1 MSVINN
7 PLHKYTSYNYRW
19 RFGVLGPGA
28 IANPEG
34 YRENGPDVT
43 IIQTGGTPE
52 KTVTTYSEDA
62 LGVNVE
68 YFIDDF
74 RSEYLVVP
82 NPGTSFSNAISFE
95 FKIYEPYSV
104 GLFFQTLK
112 LAVTEAGYPSQR
124 GYLDVPFLLELD
136 FIGYDDNGTSF
147 TGTQMGIPKHSL
159 AIKLTN
165 LTFNVDQSG
174 ATYTVTALPWNHQAL
189 MDQHQRIQ
197 TDFKLAGD
205 TVEAMLQGSGSSLTH
220 ELNRQQQ
227 ELEQSQDGQPRART
241 SANRY
246 SIVFP
251 PNASQSQPNLNLRGV
266 NLNGAADE
274 TGANIATTSSEL
286 NAQLSANASN
296 ATAGLSPEELVF
308 SQPVVSTSSATS
320 SSEVNYIGQSAIV
333 TDFEQFGTNPF
344 GVDSFVF
351 DEGSDAAGDEVYTRG
366 PLTIDANTREF
377 QFAVGTK
384 IEKIISQV
392 ILASN
397 WGLNLIN
404 QLPDANGDIEWFKIH
419 VETQLR
425 DVNEMLNSG
434 TLAFDFVYIVTPYK
448 IDASAFAATWQD
460 QNYTPKITD
469 CVKSYQYLYTGL
481 NMDIINFE
489 FNIDNSFYKEVFR
502 TNQGGMDAADQS
514 NSATFQTIESHLART
529 GANDGSNT
537 TDPGS
542 SSRIVSSN
550 NDTSGIGANSSK
562 NQVANLFA
570 KAILNSDIDMV
581 TLDLKLW
588 GDPYYFMDSDVG
600 NYRTPGGGN
609 PNLTV
614 DGKINPTDNEVFIL
628 IQFKSAVDYNGSLL
642 QLDPVNLFSGIY
654 KVVSFT
660 NNFVNG
666 MFTQDLNLMRMPN
679 QEVESVENSNAVA
692 EANATGQLPLIL
704 NNLKT
709 ESANRAGDFEQLI
722 KQAEDFQKLQTA
734 FSQAGIQDFEKIL
747 NGTQIFDIAQNLG
760 GAFNQLA
767 SLQNNLS
774 STLSALQGGLP
785 NLLENAAKNA
795 LGNALGNTNVGQAI
809 SKVNNIRN
817 NVDDVRNNLRGLF

>member
-19 RFGVLGPGA
+19 KFGLLSPGS
-28 IANPEG
+28 IDNPEG

-43 IIQTGGTPE
+43 IIQSGGTPD
-52 KTVTTYSEDA
+52 KSVTTFSEDA

-136 FIGYDDNGTSF
+136 FIGYDDNGNSF

-189 MDQHQRIQ
+189 LDQNQRIQ
-197 TDFKLAGD
+197 TDFKIAGD
-205 TVEAMLQGSGSSLTH
+205 TVEAMLQGSESSLVF
-220 ELNRQQQ
+220 ELNKQQK
-227 ELEQSQDGQPRART
+227 ELEQSQDGQPRARIA
-241 SANRY
+241 ANRY
-246 SIVFP
+246 KIVFP
-251 PNASQSQPNLNLRGV
+251 ADAGQSQPNLNLRGF
-266 NLNGAADE
+266 NLNGEADE
-274 TGANIATTSSEL
+274 TGANVLNTSQEL
-286 NAQLSANASN
+286 NNYLANDGGN
-296 ATAGLSPEELVF
+296 LTGEELLF
-308 SQPVVSTSSATS
+308 SQPVLRTSSATS
-320 SSEVNYIGQSAIV
+320 STDVNYIGQSQII
-333 TDFEQFGTNPF
+333 TNFEDYGSNPF
-344 GVDSFVF
+344 GIDQFVF
-351 DEGSDAAGDEVYTRG
+351 DEGSDAAGDEVYKRG

-377 QFAVGTK
+377 QFAIGTK

-392 ILASN
+392 ILASD
-397 WGLNLIN
+397 WGLSLIN
-404 QLPDANGDIEWFKIH
+404 QTPDELGNIEWFKIH
-419 VETQLR
+419 VESKLR
-425 DVNEMLNSG
+425 DVQEMVNSG
-434 TLAFDFVYIVTPYK
+434 QLAFEFVYIVTPFK
-448 IDASAFAATWQD
+448 IDASAFAATWKD

-502 TNQGGMDAADQS
+502 TNQGGADAAANAGSGVTVQPVETHIS
-514 NSATFQTIESHLART
+514 NNGT
-529 GANDGSNT
+529 NDGTNT

-542 SSRIVSSN
+542 SSRVQAGQNS
-550 NDTSGIGANSSK
+550 TSGSGAVTSK
-562 NQVANLFA
+562 NQVANLFSSA
-570 KAILNSDIDMV
+570 VLNSDIDMI

-588 GDPYYFMDSDVG
+588 GDPYYFMDTDVG
-600 NYRTPGGGN
+600 NYRSPSGGN
-609 PNLTV
+609 PNMTF
-614 DGKINPTDNEVFIL
+614 DGKINPTSNEVYIL
-628 IQFKSAVDYNGSLL
+628 IQFKSAVDYNGNLM

-660 NNFVNG
+660 NNFTNG

-679 QEVESVENSNAVA
+679 QEIESVENSNAVA
-692 EANATGQLPLIL
+692 EANASGQLPLIL
-704 NNLKT
+704 NNLKSQ
-709 ESANRAGDFEQLI
+709 SASRAADFESLI
-722 KQAEDFQKLQTA
+722 KQAEDFQQLQTA

-774 STLSALQGGLP
+774 STLNALQGGLP
-785 NLLENAAKNA
+785 NLLENAAR
-795 LGNALGNTNVGQAI
+795 NALGNTAVGQTI
-809 SKVNNIRN
+809 NKVTNIRN
-817 NVDDVRNNLRGLF
+817 NVDDIRNNLRGIF

>member
-1 MSVINN
+1 MSVVNN

-19 RFGVLGPGA
+19 KFGILAPGA
-28 IANPEG
+28 IDNPEG

-43 IIQTGGTPE
+43 IIQTGGTPD
-52 KTVTTYSEDA
+52 KSVTTFSEEA
-62 LGVNVE
+62 IGVNVE

-112 LAVTEAGYPSQR
+112 LAVTEAGYPTQR

-136 FIGYDDNGTSF
+136 FIGYDDTGTSF
-147 TGTQMGIPKHSL
+147 TGSEMGIAKHSL

-165 LTFNVDQSG
+165 VTFNVDQSG

-189 MDQHQRIQ
+189 MDQYQRIQ
-197 TDFKLAGD
+197 TDFKLSGE
-205 TVEAMLQGSGSSLTH
+205 TVEAMLQGSGASLTH
-220 ELNRQQQ
+220 ELNRQQE
-227 ELEQSQDGQPRART
+227 ELESSQDGEERARV
-241 SANRY
+241 AGNRY

-251 PNASQSQPNLNLRGV
+251 ASAGQTAPTLNSRLSDEERVLSQAVVPNSGDL
-266 NLNGAADE
+266 
-274 TGANIATTSSEL
+274 TG
-286 NAQLSANASN
+286 
-296 ATAGLSPEELVF
+296 EELALA
-308 SQPVVSTSSATS
+308 QPVVRTSSATAS
-320 SSEVNYIGQSAIV
+320 ADVNYIGQSSIV
-333 TDFEQFGTNPF
+333 TNFEDFGTNPF
-344 GVDSFVF
+344 GVDQFVF

-377 QFAVGTK
+377 QFSVGTK

-392 ILASN
+392 ILSSD

-404 QLPDANGDIEWFKIH
+404 QAPDANGNVEWFKIH
-419 VETQLR
+419 VESRLR
-425 DVNEMLNSG
+425 AIEEMANSG
-434 TLAFDFVYIVTPYK
+434 QMAFDFVFIVTPFK

-469 CVKSYQYLYTGL
+469 CVKSYQYIYTGL

-502 TNQGGMDAADQS
+502 SNEGGMDAADQS
-514 NSATFQTIESHLART
+514 NSPTFQTIETHIARNGT
-529 GANDGSNT
+529 NDGTNT
-537 TDPGS
+537 TDPGARS
-542 SSRIVSSN
+542 SVVAMGSEGTGS
-550 NDTSGIGANSSK
+550 GANSSK
-562 NQVANLFA
+562 QQVANLFS
-570 KAILNSDIDMV
+570 KAVLNSDIDMI

-588 GDPYYFMDSDVG
+588 GDPYYFMDTDVG

-628 IQFKSAVDYNGSLL
+628 IQFKSAVDYNGNLL

-679 QEVESVENSNAVA
+679 QEIESVENSNSVA

-709 ESANRAGDFEQLI
+709 QSANRAADFEQLI

-747 NGTQIFDIAQNLG
+747 SGTQIFDIAQNLG

-767 SLQNNLS
+767 SLQSNLS
-774 STLSALQGGLP
+774 GTLDALQGGLP
-785 NLLENAAKNA
+785 NLLETGIKNA
-795 LGNALGNTNVGQAI
+795 FNNTGIGRTIN
-809 SKVNNIRN
+809 KVSNIKN
-817 NVDDVRNNLRGLF
+817 NVDDIRNNLRGIF